1 MCVSDIRCMYHLD
14 YNLEKRV
21 DHFLTIKRVISVSLC
36 VCAVV
41 RGRMYNVP
49 SHFLLLHKQFFQK

>member
-1 MCVSDIRCMYHLD
+1 MCVNDIRCMYHLD

-21 DHFLTIKRVISVSLC
+21 DNFLTIKRVISVSLC

-41 RGRMYNVP
+41 RG
-49 SHFLLLHKQFFQK
+49 